1 MDTRTK
7 TEVVEFRQPFLISTR
22 SGLMPAGHYRIEIEE
37 EMLLGISFPA
47 WRRTR
52 MTIARHGLASGRTP
66 RGAPI
71 TSAELIAALAADEQ
85 VPS

>member
-7 TEVVEFRQPFLISTR
+7 TEVVEFRHPFLISTR
-22 SGLMPAGHYRIEIEE
+22 SGLMPAGHYQIEIEE
-37 EMLLGISFPA
+37 EMLFGLSYPT

-52 MTIARHGLASGRTP
+52 MTITRHGLASGRMP
-66 RGAPI
+66 QGIPI